1 MTSQQRAYELAL
13 AAVAQIEADLCAAP
27 SGKHN
32 QRTSVVPMR
41 FYRNGAGRLLREL
54 DQVIAAFLADD
65 LTINGQNVCSQ
76 GPLEGR
82 QTITQKPAGGG
93 GLLGAGD
100 RCARCA

>member
-1 MTSQQRAYELAL
+1 MAMSQQRAYELAL

-32 QRTSVVPMR
+32 QRMSVVPLR

-65 LTINGQNVCSQ
+65 LTINGQNVCGKQ
-76 GPLEGR
+76 LIVPERRPRRER
-82 QTITQKPAGGG
+82 QA
-93 GLLGAGD
+93 A
-100 RCARCA
+100 

>member
-1 MTSQQRAYELAL
+1 MAMSQQRAYELAL

-41 FYRNGAGRLLREL
+41 FYRNGRGELLREL
-54 DQVIAAFLADD
+54 DQVIAAFLTDD
-65 LTINGQNVCSQ
+65 LTINGQNVCPQ

-82 QTITQKPAGGG
+82 QTTTKKPAGGG
-93 GLLGAGD
+93 GLLGAGGL
-100 RCARCA
+100 A

>member
-41 FYRNGAGRLLREL
+41 FYRNGRGELLREL

-65 LTINGQNVCSQ
+65 LTINGQNVCPQ
-76 GPLEGR
+76 GQQLEIVSPKQRRPRRER
-82 QTITQKPAGGG
+82 QA
-93 GLLGAGD
+93 A
-100 RCARCA
+100 